1 MVKSRLVKFREPHPR
16 RWLAAIAIMAVIF
29 IFSSIPKGTLIPD
42 FDVWDFLIK
51 KSAHLLIYGLLALSY
66 LWGLTGWIGI
76 KRQHLSRVLLL
87 AVLYGI
93 SDELHQTFI
102 TGREGK
108 ITDVA
113 IDMLGAALALLIW
126 NIYFRWRFAED
137 FGRRREI
144 E

>member
-51 KSAHLLIYGLLALSY
+51 KSAHLLTFGLLALSY

-87 AVLYGI
+87 AALYGI
-93 SDELHQTFI
+93 SDEYHQTF
-102 TGREGK
+102 TPGRDGT

-113 IDMLGAALALLIW
+113 IDMLGAAMALLIW
-126 NIYFRWRFAED
+126 SIIYRKKLAEG
-137 FGRRREI
+137 FGRS
-144 E
+144 

>member
-76 KRQHLSRVLLL
+76 KRQHLRRALLMSG
-87 AVLYGI
+87 LYGI
-93 SDELHQTFI
+93 SDEFHQTFI
-102 TGREGK
+102 AGREGN
-108 ITDVA
+108 IVDVA

-126 NIYFRWRFAED
+126 SIYFRWK
-137 FGRRREI
+137 FGEEFGPEPKI